1 MDSRKK
7 EILKAVAIRL
17 KKVREQLGYSPKE
30 MAFRLKITPGAYN
43 KNEKGTNFPW
53 LDTQRRLLEDFDIS
67 MDWFLFNKGTMF
79 FKEKDVREREK
90 ELEQAVEE
98 LKRQLEEEHKEHEA
112 DRKKLEEEC
121 KKLEKAV
128 QENEASI
135 EKNPEVRELL
145 DHMERVPMLYHE
157 IMLHFQKFKV
167 EKAELL
173 SPTPAPNAVD
183 LR

>member
-17 KKVREQLGYSPKE
+17 RKVREQLGYSPKE
-30 MAFRLKITPGAYN
+30 MAFRLEVSPGAYN
-43 KNEKGTNFPW
+43 KNEKGVNFPW

-79 FKEKDVREREK
+79 YKEKDVREKEK
-90 ELEQAVEE
+90 ELEQTVEE
-98 LKRQLEEEHKEHEA
+98 LRRRLEEERKEHEA
-112 DRKKLEEEC
+112 VRGKLEEEC

-128 QENEASI
+128 EENEAGI

-145 DHMERVPMLYHE
+145 EIMDRVPMLYHQ
-157 IMLHFQKFKV
+157 IMLHFQEFKV
-167 EKAELL
+167 DKAELL
-173 SPTPAPNAVD
+173 SPTPAPQE
-183 LR
+183 